1 MSLEQQADFK
11 ITTSWQDNSTQPMIS
26 SLEKTNLAWKRVRDE
41 TKAVQRQFEVN
52 NRTLV
57 ATQRVFH
64 TVNSVLRTGMQI
76 YQTYTLMQIRAQDA
90 TRNLADST
98 KNLNDTIAEFGF
110 NSKEAH
116 DVLQQQKKDAEDLAK
131 TNTDNLVGS
140 IWLVVTAISAVFT
153 AATSAIPRVK
163 QLLSLGR
170 KIIPSKAP
178 IETTVPSKAP
188 IETTV
193 PSAKGRGLD
202 AKIGRSVGIGTG
214 ISSGVLSAAFYLAQ
228 LMGEQNASAP
238 TSADSPDVISE
249 SGFENLKKVAGDI
262 YITINNMIN
271 SPTPDQMNTDIT
283 NSTQRA
289 LAFKA
294 N

>member
-178 IETTVPSKAP
+178 IETTVPS
-188 IETTV
+188 
-193 PSAKGRGLD
+193 AKGRGLD

>member
-11 ITTSWQDNSTQPMIS
+11 IITSWEDNSTQPMIS

-178 IETTVPSKAP
+178 IETTVPS
-188 IETTV
+188 
-193 PSAKGRGLD
+193 AKGRGLD